1 MILKIKIMKRN
12 VNKMN
17 RAKIKI
23 KKKKVN
29 KMNKAKILKYLF

>member
-1 MILKIKIMKRN
+1 MILKIKIMKMN